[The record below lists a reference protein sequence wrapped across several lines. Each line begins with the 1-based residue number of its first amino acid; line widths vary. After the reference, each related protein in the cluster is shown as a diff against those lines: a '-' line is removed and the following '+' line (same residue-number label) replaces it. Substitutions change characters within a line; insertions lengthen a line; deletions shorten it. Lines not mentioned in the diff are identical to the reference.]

1 MIYMRVGNSFG
12 CPMGRKRFIARGNIH
27 REVKEMPMHSN
38 RKFTRRPLF
47 QACAALILVSCGLAG
62 WALAQESGPKD
73 RIYVVTH
80 VDIVPPDTAAGT
92 KLVQQYVADS
102 RKEKGFVRIEA
113 GAQISRVNHISI
125 VEVWQNQKAFD
136 EHIAAAHTKEFR
148 RQIDP
153 MLGSPYD
160 ERLHLNLE

>member
-1 MIYMRVGNSFG
+1 MFAV
-12 CPMGRKRFIARGNIH
+12 
-27 REVKEMPMHSN
+27 
-38 RKFTRRPLF
+38 
-47 QACAALILVSCGLAG
+47 LILAMCSVAG
-62 WALAQESGPKD
+62 WAIAQETAARD

-102 RKEKGFVRIEA
+102 RKDKGFVRIEA

-136 EHIAAAHTKEFR
+136 EHVAATHTRQFHQ
-148 RQIDP
+148 QIDP

>member
-1 MIYMRVGNSFG
+1 MAMNS
-12 CPMGRKRFIARGNIH
+12 K
-27 REVKEMPMHSN
+27 
-38 RKFTRRPLF
+38 RKFTRRPIL
-47 QACAALILVSCGLAG
+47 QVCAALLLGLCSLAG
-62 WALAQESGPKD
+62 WAFAQETTAHD

-80 VDIVPPDTAAGT
+80 VDFVPPDTAAGT

-102 RKEKGFVRIEA
+102 HKDKGFVRMEA

-136 EHIAAAHTKEFR
+136 EHIAAVHTKEFR